1 MKQLI
6 FIAVSWCFI
15 SAVLLDSGLAG
26 EDSERQDQ
34 IKTIKDELQSKRS
47 EYEKLGRQEKDQ
59 LARLRDI
66 EEQMALSGQLILKI
80 ERKSGTLQG
89 SIVIEQAEL
98 ETAERALEEKK
109 KALRI
114 RLRHIYKVGHRPGWI
129 GIISSRDPTEALT
142 AFKNMIAVIAYDK
155 HLVESYVD
163 LSKNIRARLEK
174 LRSDKR
180 LLDDLRR
187 DSETELELRNITLDR
202 RKKLLDRLRK
212 DKSAIA
218 KSMEGLEE
226 DAGLIAGIF
235 DDLQADID
243 PDVEPSQLPG
253 LEESKTDL
261 IWPVHGRIIGSFG
274 AKEDARGLRI
284 TNPGID
290 IKASYGS
297 RVKAA
302 ATGKVI
308 YVSWLRGYGQFIIID
323 HGQSFYTLYANLS
336 SASVDV
342 GDDVIA
348 GQTIAEVGESG
359 TLEGPRLHFE
369 LRHKKKQLNPVDWL
383 R

>member
-6 FIAVSWCFI
+6 FITVSWSVI
-15 SAVLLDSGLAG
+15 SAVPLGFGMAG
-26 EDSERQDQ
+26 EDPERQDR
-34 IKTIKDELQSKRS
+34 IETIKDELQSKRS
-47 EYEKLGRQEKDQ
+47 EYEKLGQKEKDQ
-59 LARLRDI
+59 FARLRDI

-80 ERKSGTLQG
+80 ERKSRTLQG
-89 SIVIEQAEL
+89 SIEIEQVEL

-109 KALRI
+109 RALRI
-114 RLRHIYKVGHRPGWI
+114 RLRHIYKVGNRPGWI
-129 GIISSRDPTEALT
+129 GIVSSRDPAEALT
-142 AFKNMIAVIAYDK
+142 AFKNMMAILAYDK

-163 LSKNIRARLEK
+163 LSDNISARLEK

-180 LLDDLRR
+180 LLDGLRR

-212 DKSAIA
+212 DKSAVA
-218 KSMEGLEE
+218 KSMDSLEE
-226 DAGLIAGIF
+226 DARLIAGIF
-235 DDLQADID
+235 DDLRADID
-243 PDVEPSQLPG
+243 PGMEPLQLPG
-253 LEESKTDL
+253 LEEGKTDL

-274 AKEDARGLRI
+274 AKKDARGLKI
-284 TNPGID
+284 ANPGID
-290 IKASYGS
+290 IKASYGT

-323 HGQSFYTLYANLS
+323 HGRSFYTLYANLS
-336 SASVDV
+336 SVSVDV

-348 GQTIAEVGESG
+348 GQAIAEVGESG